1 MRLRALAVVVGVAL
15 ALVLAL
21 PASADWDLGE
31 PFKWLQFPDLEPTGI
46 DVNATHPSLLADD
59 FECTQPG
66 PITDIHIWGSWL
78 DDILPQGVP
87 EAVVFTLSIHEDIP
101 AEASPTGYSMPGE
114 ILWVGTFSPGEF
126 AAREWA
132 TGLVEGWLDPPDSYM
147 FPADTVCWQYNFF
160 VDPLSAFYQE
170 GTPTDPIVYWLD
182 VQAAPLDPSALF
194 GWKTSRDQWNDA
206 AVWGVGEEPY
216 VGDWGELRFPPSHA
230 GAGEKMDLA
239 FVITGEPG
247 SQELDWGDA
256 PDPTYPTLAASFGAN
271 HVIVPGISL
280 GATIDAE
287 IDGQPDGTATGDDLA
302 GIDDEDGV
310 IFTSAIV
317 PGGPATVDVTV
328 TVPGMIDAW
337 IDFGGDGSW
346 AEAGD
351 QIFASEFVGLG
362 TTSLT
367 FIVPVGAAPG
377 ATFARFRFSTAGGL
391 PFGGPAPDGE
401 VEDYEAFIE
410 EDLTYY
416 KWIQN
421 PDLSTTG
428 IDVNAADPY
437 VLADDFLCTE
447 SGPIT
452 DVHIWGSWLNDV
464 LPPTGPGGATFI
476 LSIHDDIPAGA
487 GGVPY
492 SMPGE
497 LLWLAT
503 FGPGDY
509 EVELYADGLLEGW
522 LNPPDGY
529 TFPGDT
535 QCWLYNFYIDPAV
548 AFQQQGTATN
558 PIVYWLDLQ
567 VVPDGTPAHFGWKT
581 SLEHWNDDAVYGL
594 GVEPFF
600 GPWMELIYPPNH
612 PMMGESIDLAFA
624 ITGEPPGGDEL
635 DWGDAPDPTYPT
647 LAASFGANHVIVP
660 GFNLGATIDAEIDGQ
675 PDGTATGDDL
685 AGIDD
690 EDGVIFTSALTP
702 GMVASVDVTASAGGM
717 LDAWMDFGGDGS
729 WAEAGDQFLTGE
741 LLVAG
746 LNSISFVVPVGA
758 TPGTTFARFRFS
770 TVVGGLPY
778 DGPAP
783 DGEVEDYEVFIE
795 EDLTYYK
802 WIQNPD
808 LSTTGIDVNAT
819 DPYVLADDFNCT
831 QSGPITDIH
840 IWGSWL
846 NDVLPPTGPGGATF
860 TLSIHEDIPAG
871 PGVPYSMPGELLW
884 LATFGPGDYDAQLY
898 ADGLLEGWMD
908 PPDYYIFPGD
918 TQCWLYNFYI
928 DPAVAF
934 YQEGT
939 AANPVV
945 YWLDLQ
951 VTPEATP
958 PAAQFGWKTS
968 LEHWNDDAVYGLGVE
983 PFFGP
988 WMELIYPPNHPMMGE
1003 SIDLAFAITGEP
1015 PGGEELDWGDAP
1027 DPTYPTLAA
1036 STGANHVIVPGIFL
1050 GAAIDAEIDGQPDG
1064 TATGDDLAGI
1074 DDEDGVIFTSAL
1086 LPGMGGSVDVTASVG
1101 GMLDAWIDFGGD
1113 GSWAEPGDQIFAG
1126 DLLVAGLN
1134 SLTFPVPIGATPG
1147 VTFARFRFSTVVG
1160 GLPYDGPAPDGE
1172 VEDYEVFIE
1181 EGHTYKWIQNPDLTT
1196 TGIDINAMNQFIL
1209 ADDFLCTQ
1217 AGPITDVH
1225 IWGSWLDDLYPLPPL
1240 GPSGVTF
1247 TLSLHADIPADE
1259 SPTGYSMPGDVL
1271 WVKTFAPG
1279 EFDVVLWADGLLEGW
1294 MDPPDAYIFPGD
1306 TECWLYTFLIDPAE
1320 AFYQEGSAV
1329 NPIVYW
1335 LDLQAE
1341 SIDGATSFG
1350 WKTSREHWN
1359 DDAVYGIGNEPYL
1372 GPWYELIYPP
1382 DHPVAGES
1390 IDLAFA
1396 ITGEPVEA
1404 ELDWGDAPDPT
1415 YPTLAASTGA
1425 NHVIVPGIF
1434 LGAAIDAELNGQPDG
1449 TATGDDLAGI
1459 DDEDGVIFTSALL
1472 PGMGGSVDVT
1482 ASVPGMLDA
1491 WIDFGSDG
1499 SWAEAGDQIF
1509 ASEPLV
1515 AGLNSLTFVVP
1526 VGAAP
1531 GTTFA
1536 RFRFS
1541 TVVGG
1546 LPYSGPAPNG
1556 EVEDYEV
1563 LVEEGHTYKWI
1574 QNPDLSTTGIDVNA
1588 THSFILADDFEC
1600 TVTGPLT
1607 DIHVWGSWLNDVLP
1621 VMGAGGAT
1629 FTLSLHAD
1637 IPAGPGV
1644 PYSMP
1649 GDMLWLKTFLPGEY
1663 DAVLWADGL
1672 LEGWMDPPDGYLFP
1686 GDTQCWLYTF
1696 LLDPADW
1703 FYQTGTP
1710 ATPVVYWLDLQVY
1723 PDPVATFG
1731 WKTSLEHWNDDAVFG
1746 IGNEPHFS
1754 DWFELIYPPDHPM
1767 MGESIDLAFA
1777 ITGEPGGGE
1786 LDWGDAPDP
1795 TYPTLAGSG
1804 GANHFIVP
1812 GVFLG
1817 AAVDAELNGQ
1827 PDGTATGDD
1836 LAGIDDE
1843 DGVIF
1848 TSALLPGMGA
1858 TVDVTASVDGVLD
1871 AWIDFGGDGSWAEP
1885 GDQIFAGE
1893 PLVAGVNSLSFVV
1906 PIGAAPGVTFSRFRF
1921 NTAVALPYGG
1931 PASNGEV
1938 EDHRVS
1944 IEQGHTYK
1952 WIQNPD
1958 LSTTGMDVN
1967 ATQLFI
1973 LADDFHCTQ
1982 TGPLTDVHVWGSWL
1996 NDILPPAGPGGVA
2009 FTLSIHA
2016 DIPAGP
2022 GVPYSMPGDILWLK
2036 TFHPGEYDV
2045 VLYADGLI
2053 EGWFDPPNGYIFPG
2067 DTKCWLYTFLID
2079 AAEAFYQLGTPA
2091 LPVVY
2096 WLDLQ
2101 VEQAGAAHVFGWKTS
2116 LEHWNDDAVY
2126 GNGLEPYFGPWFELV
2141 YPLQHPMAGE
2151 SIDLAFAITGEPGTA
2166 ELDWGDAPDP
2176 TYPTLAAS
2184 NGARHV
2190 IVPALFMGAAVD
2202 AEIDGQPNAT
2212 ATGDDAAGIDDE
2224 DGVLFTTA
2232 LVPGQPAGVDVT
2244 ASAAGML
2251 DAWLD
2256 FGGDGSWA
2264 EAGDQIFASQPLAAG
2279 LNSLTFVVPAG
2290 SAAGQ
2295 TVARFRFS
2303 TAGGLSYDGPAS
2315 DGEVEDHRAA
2325 IQEGQVHKWIQYP
2338 DLNPTGIDVNAVN
2351 PFILADDWL
2360 CEAPG
2365 RITEIYVW
2373 GSWLNDE
2380 VPTAPF
2386 PFTLSIHSDIPED
2399 QSPTGYSMPGDVLWH
2414 RTFMPPQ
2421 YDVEVWMDGLVEGW
2435 LDPPDGYVFPA
2446 DTICWLYTFHITAA
2460 EAFHQVGT
2468 PANPVVYWLDLQVPT
2483 EFPGMLFGWKTT
2495 LDHWNDDAVWGVGSE
2510 PYGGPWEELR
2520 YPQGHPF
2527 FQESIDLAF
2536 GIETTHGT
2544 GVPEDE
2550 VPEGF
2555 GLRQNVPNPFN
2566 PVTTIAYEVPA
2577 GGGRV
2582 TLQVFDVGGRLVAT
2596 LVDGAEPEGERSV
2609 TWRGVDEEGRELPS
2623 GVYFY
2628 RLVAPG
2634 YETTRK
2640 MLLLK

>member
-581 SLEHWNDDAVYGL
+581 SLEHWNDDAVSWL

-1196 TGIDINAMNQFIL
+1196 TGIDINA
-1209 ADDFLCTQ
+1209 
-1217 AGPITDVH
+1217 
-1225 IWGSWLDDLYPLPPL
+1225 
-1240 GPSGVTF
+1240 
-1247 TLSLHADIPADE
+1247 
-1259 SPTGYSMPGDVL
+1259 
-1271 WVKTFAPG
+1271 
-1279 EFDVVLWADGLLEGW
+1279 
-1294 MDPPDAYIFPGD
+1294 
-1306 TECWLYTFLIDPAE
+1306 
-1320 AFYQEGSAV
+1320 
-1329 NPIVYW
+1329 
-1335 LDLQAE
+1335 
-1341 SIDGATSFG
+1341 
-1350 WKTSREHWN
+1350 
-1359 DDAVYGIGNEPYL
+1359 
-1372 GPWYELIYPP
+1372 
-1382 DHPVAGES
+1382 
-1390 IDLAFA
+1390 
-1396 ITGEPVEA
+1396 
-1404 ELDWGDAPDPT
+1404 
-1415 YPTLAASTGA
+1415 
-1425 NHVIVPGIF
+1425 
-1434 LGAAIDAELNGQPDG
+1434 
-1449 TATGDDLAGI
+1449 
-1459 DDEDGVIFTSALL
+1459 
-1472 PGMGGSVDVT
+1472 
-1482 ASVPGMLDA
+1482 
-1491 WIDFGSDG
+1491 
-1499 SWAEAGDQIF
+1499 
-1509 ASEPLV
+1509 
-1515 AGLNSLTFVVP
+1515 
-1526 VGAAP
+1526 
-1531 GTTFA
+1531 
-1536 RFRFS
+1536 
-1541 TVVGG
+1541 
-1546 LPYSGPAPNG
+1546 
-1556 EVEDYEV
+1556 
-1563 LVEEGHTYKWI
+1563 
-1574 QNPDLSTTGIDVNA
+1574 

-2151 SIDLAFAITGEPGTA
+2151 SIDLAVAITGEPGTA